1 MIKPLD
7 QKQIDISEKIYAI
20 FQVSYAVEAALLKCE
35 DFPPLNR
42 SIEAIQLSQSIFY
55 GYFINHSLAAVME
68 LEEKPNHVHVR
79 SLTVDPKYFR
89 QGIGFKLLQYVKDH
103 FDADMITVETGH
115 DNSPAVQFYLNFG
128 FKKNKVWMTEFGIE
142 KISFILKRRA
152 TLTQ

>member
-42 SIEAIQLSQSIFY
+42 SIEAIQLSLSTFY
-55 GYFINHSLAAVME
+55 GYFVNHSLAAVME

-89 QGIGFKLLQYVKDH
+89 QGIGFKMLQYVLDN
-103 FDADMITVETGH
+103 FSAELISVETGH
-115 DNSPAVQFYLNFG
+115 DNHPAVQFYLNFG
-128 FKKNKVWMTEFGIE
+128 FKKNQVFMTEFGIE
-142 KISFILKRRA
+142 KISFILTR
-152 TLTQ
+152 

>member
-42 SIEAIQLSQSIFY
+42 SIEAIQLSLSAFY
-55 GYFINHSLAAVME
+55 GYFVNHSLAAVME

-89 QGIGFKLLQYVKDH
+89 QGIGFKMLQYVLDN
-103 FDADMITVETGH
+103 FSAELISVETGH
-115 DNSPAVQFYLNFG
+115 DNHPAVQFYLNFG
-128 FKKNKVWMTEFGIE
+128 FKKNQVFMTEFGIE
-142 KISFILKRRA
+142 KISFILTR
-152 TLTQ
+152 